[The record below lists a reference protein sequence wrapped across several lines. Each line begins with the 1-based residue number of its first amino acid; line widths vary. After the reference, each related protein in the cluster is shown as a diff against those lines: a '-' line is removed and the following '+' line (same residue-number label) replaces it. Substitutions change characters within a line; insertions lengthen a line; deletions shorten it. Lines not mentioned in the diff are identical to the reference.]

1 VKKVEAPKS
10 TTVVTVYPRVDATK
24 LPSASSQ
31 QAQLAPQEVSARAA
45 PKGKSSV
52 ASQQTAAMSS
62 TRPPQSNTKARKSG
76 LAARE
81 PRIQTESMRDFADF
95 IRSTGPRDDRG
106 PLPLQPFVTSATSVK
121 PGAQA
126 SPISG
131 MGRKIAGKDAPSPS
145 IRSIN
150 GTYDGPSTRVR
161 SHMEPRSPAG
171 PGNGNAELIDF
182 IRQGPPNS
190 LDGQHR
196 IPRTVAPFRTTVDSD
211 EFNRMLDDRFP
222 ENSQL
227 ESAYGSQIS
236 TNSKQST
243 RASTN
248 SRTGLLPQQNVVQ
261 PAYSNTPQYLAGSLT
276 VPEPQV
282 VRKRRRVKDPYAID
296 TDDEDDDLL
305 TALPK
310 SRRQEESLIDFL
322 RNVEPPPQNDP
333 KPLLANGA
341 HAAANSR
348 SRMINGSSYASS
360 SANGSSSASLATR
373 SAPPSSSGNPAVISS
388 TITASVPKAKKPKAQ
403 PRFSGARDAYSS
415 SRTDTNDLA
424 DFLRTS
430 GPPEARAP
438 PANAVAKE
446 EGKRMATRFWRK
458 KTLVDMP

>member
-1 VKKVEAPKS
+1 MKRVGAPKP
-10 TTVVTVYPRVDATK
+10 TTLVTVYPRVDATQ
-24 LPSASSQ
+24 LPSTSSQ
-31 QAQLAPQEVSARAA
+31 QAQPVPQEVSARAVS
-45 PKGKSSV
+45 KGKSSV
-52 ASQQTAAMSS
+52 SSQQTVTTSS

-106 PLPLQPFVTSATSVK
+106 PLPLQPFVTSVK
-121 PGAQA
+121 PRAQT

-131 MGRKIAGKDAPSPS
+131 TGRKITGKDAPGPSP
-145 IRSIN
+145 RSVN
-150 GTYDGPSTRVR
+150 GTHDGPSTRVR

-211 EFNRMLDDRFP
+211 EFNRMLDDRSP

-261 PAYSNTPQYLAGSLT
+261 PAYSNTPQHLAGNLT

-282 VRKRRRVKDPYAID
+282 VRERRRVKDPYAID
-296 TDDEDDDLL
+296 TDGEDEDLL

-348 SRMINGSSYASS
+348 SRMINGSSHASS
-360 SANGSSSASLATR
+360 SANGSSSAPLPTR

-388 TITASVPKAKKPKAQ
+388 AITASVPKSNKPKVQ
-403 PRFSGARDAYSS
+403 PRFSGARDAHSS
-415 SRTDTNDLA
+415 SGTDINDLA

-430 GPPEARAP
+430 GPPEVKAP
-438 PANAVAKE
+438 PANSAAKE
-446 EGKRMATRFWRK
+446 EGKRRFWRK
-458 KTLVDMP
+458 KTNVDMP

>member
-1 VKKVEAPKS
+1 VKKVEAPKP
-10 TTVVTVYPRVDATK
+10 TTLVTVYPRVDATQ
-24 LPSASSQ
+24 LPSTSSR
-31 QAQLAPQEVSARAA
+31 QAQSAPQEVSARAA
-45 PKGKSSV
+45 SKGKSSV
-52 ASQQTAAMSS
+52 ASQQIVTISS

-106 PLPLQPFVTSATSVK
+106 PLPLQPFVTPATSVK
-121 PGAQA
+121 PGAQT

-131 MGRKIAGKDAPSPS
+131 MGRKITGKDAPGPS
-145 IRSIN
+145 SRSVN
-150 GTYDGPSTRVR
+150 GTHDGPSTRVR
-161 SHMEPRSPAG
+161 PHMEPRSPAG

-196 IPRTVAPFRTTVDSD
+196 ISRTVAPFRTTVDSD
-211 EFNRMLDDRFP
+211 EFNRMLDDRSP

-227 ESAYGSQIS
+227 ESAYSSQIS
-236 TNSKQST
+236 TNSKQSNRT
-243 RASTN
+243 STN

-261 PAYSNTPQYLAGSLT
+261 PAYSNTPQYLASNLT

-296 TDDEDDDLL
+296 TDDEDEDLL

-322 RNVEPPPQNDP
+322 RNVEPPLQNDP

-348 SRMINGSSYASS
+348 LRMINGSSHASS
-360 SANGSSSASLATR
+360 SANGSSSTPLATR
-373 SAPPSSSGNPAVISS
+373 SALPSSSGNPAMISS
-388 TITASVPKAKKPKAQ
+388 TITASVPKANKPKVQ
-403 PRFSGARDAYSS
+403 PRSSGARDVNSS
-415 SRTDTNDLA
+415 SMTDSSDLA

-430 GPPEARAP
+430 GPPEVKAP
-438 PANAVAKE
+438 SANAAAKE

-458 KTLVDMP
+458 KTNVDMS